1 MKKKNLQLRS
11 ISGKLMLLITTIIL
25 VTVVII
31 GSTSYLVAKNQL
43 LESGQRE
50 LQSIVKGAYTSLEL
64 INEEVE
70 SGKITLAEGKEKA
83 RIILNGPVNENG
95 DYDYKKSHFT
105 YKENGYIL
113 AFDEDLVLQLHPSKI
128 GGAPTDELN
137 RSNREKIV
145 AGGKSK
151 NESDRYVVYSDK
163 QPDGSFKDK
172 TAYTEYFEPW
182 DWTIGIAVFQDE
194 FYEGLNILQYI
205 IFGTTVVLIILSSL
219 VFYLGIRRK
228 INTLKDVAETSS
240 KIADGHIMV
249 TNLPES
255 SDEIGQ
261 LAIAFNKMS
270 QQLRTLVENTK
281 NTSEQLLDSATNLS
295 AISEETSASSDEVG
309 RAITEIAIGTQE
321 QAHDL
326 DKINQTVELLSY
338 SIDTTEKQSKVM
350 YDITKHAEK
359 LSSEGNEIVH
369 QLQKSNTDSLAASQ
383 EVSHEIKNLNS
394 KINQIT
400 QVMET
405 IETIAEQ
412 TNLLAL
418 NASIEAARA
427 GEYGRGFSVVADE
440 IRKLAEQSKNAT
452 HQVQGVVLSIVSET
466 TKTVETVEV
475 TMETAKKL
483 NDDVVLT
490 QSKFNQM
497 SDSVKQIVESI
508 LAVNKEMDVMT
519 SYNKLM
525 SEGIESASSVS
536 EQTAA
541 SVQEI
546 ASSIDEHIKA
556 IADVANAAETLTE
569 LNRDL
574 NALMDKYTL

>member
-95 DYDYKKSHFT
+95 DYDYKKSDFT

-113 AFDEDLVLQLHPSKI
+113 AFDEDLVLQLHPSKV
-128 GGAPTDELN
+128 GRAPTDELN
-137 RSNREKIV
+137 RNNREKIV
-145 AGGKSK
+145 AGGKAK
-151 NESDRYVVYSDK
+151 NEEDRYVVYSDK

-182 DWTIGIAVFQDE
+182 GWTIGIAVFQDE
-194 FYEGLNILQYI
+194 FYAGLNILQYI

-228 INTLKDVAETSS
+228 IHTLKEVAETSA

-255 SDEIGQ
+255 NDEIGQ
-261 LAIAFNKMS
+261 LAVAFNKMS

-281 NTSEQLLDSATNLS
+281 NTSDQLLDSATNLS

-309 RAITEIAIGTQE
+309 RAITEIATGTQE

-326 DKINQTVELLSY
+326 DKINQTVELLSS
-338 SIDTTEKQSKVM
+338 SIDTTEEQSKVM

-359 LSSEGNEIVH
+359 ITSEGIEIVQ
-369 QLQKSNTDSLAASQ
+369 QLQKSNNDSLVASQ
-383 EVSHEIKNLNS
+383 KVSYEITNLNS

-556 IADVANAAETLTE
+556 ITDVANAAEKLTE
-569 LNRDL
+569 LNCEL
-574 NALMDKYTL
+574 NAVMEGYTL

>member
-95 DYDYKKSHFT
+95 DYDYKKSDFT

-113 AFDEDLVLQLHPSKI
+113 AFDEDLVLQLHPSKV
-128 GGAPTDELN
+128 GRAPTDELN
-137 RSNREKIV
+137 RNNREKIV
-145 AGGKSK
+145 VGGKAK
-151 NESDRYVVYSDK
+151 NEEDRYVVYSDK

-182 DWTIGIAVFQDE
+182 GWTIGIAVFQDE
-194 FYEGLNILQYI
+194 FYAGLNILQYI

-228 INTLKDVAETSS
+228 IHTLKEVAETSA

-255 SDEIGQ
+255 NDEIGQ
-261 LAIAFNKMS
+261 LAVAFNKMS

-281 NTSEQLLDSATNLS
+281 NTSDQLLDSATNLS

-309 RAITEIAIGTQE
+309 RAITEIATGTQE

-326 DKINQTVELLSY
+326 DKINQTVELLSS
-338 SIDTTEKQSKVM
+338 SIDTTEEQSKVM

-359 LSSEGNEIVH
+359 ITSEGIEIVQ
-369 QLQKSNTDSLAASQ
+369 QLQKSNNDSLVASQ
-383 EVSHEIKNLNS
+383 KVSYEITNLNS

-556 IADVANAAETLTE
+556 ITDVANAAEKLTE
-569 LNRDL
+569 LNCEL
-574 NALMDKYTL
+574 NAVMEGYTL

>member
-95 DYDYKKSHFT
+95 DYDYKKSDFT

-113 AFDEDLVLQLHPSKI
+113 AFDEDLVLQLHPSKV
-128 GGAPTDELN
+128 GRAPTDELN
-137 RSNREKIV
+137 RNNREKIV
-145 AGGKSK
+145 AGGKAK
-151 NESDRYVVYSDK
+151 NEEDRYVVYSDK

-182 DWTIGIAVFQDE
+182 GWTIGIAVFQDE
-194 FYEGLNILQYI
+194 FYAGLNILQYI
-205 IFGTTVVLIILSSL
+205 IFGTTVVLIILSSF

-228 INTLKDVAETSS
+228 IHTLKEVAETSA

-255 SDEIGQ
+255 NDEIGQ
-261 LAIAFNKMS
+261 LAVAFNKMS

-281 NTSEQLLDSATNLS
+281 NTSDQLLDSATNLS

-309 RAITEIAIGTQE
+309 RAITEIATGTQE

-326 DKINQTVELLSY
+326 DKINQTVELLSS
-338 SIDTTEKQSKVM
+338 SIDTTEEQSKVM

-359 LSSEGNEIVH
+359 ITSEGIEIVQ
-369 QLQKSNTDSLAASQ
+369 QLQKSNNDSLVASQ
-383 EVSHEIKNLNS
+383 KVSYEITNLNS

-475 TMETAKKL
+475 TMDTAKKL

-508 LAVNKEMDVMT
+508 LAVNKEMDMMT

-556 IADVANAAETLTE
+556 IADVANAAEKLTE
-569 LNRDL
+569 LNREL
-574 NALMDKYTL
+574 NAVMEGYTL